1 MFKRSH
7 KLRSLIIFIAQF
19 DKFMMTL
26 EKPTENIAKAEI
38 LADKQL
44 EAIKSRAL
52 ELWGDNWLARLCN
65 EYESKNGYKHR
76 SKNSKVRAW
85 FDGSAKPNLQSFNEL
100 LIAVDCEM
108 SVVGKVKVF

>member
-1 MFKRSH
+1 
-7 KLRSLIIFIAQF
+7 
-19 DKFMMTL
+19 MMTL
-26 EKPTENIAKAEI
+26 KNPTEKLTQAQI

-44 EAIKSRAL
+44 EAIKSRAI

-65 EYESKNGYKHR
+65 EYEQKNGYKHR

-85 FDGSAKPNLQSFNEL
+85 FDRLNKPNLESFNEL

-108 SVVGKVKVF
+108 SVISKVRIL

>member
-1 MFKRSH
+1 
-7 KLRSLIIFIAQF
+7 
-19 DKFMMTL
+19 MMTL
-26 EKPTENIAKAEI
+26 EKPTEKSTQAQM

-44 EAIKSRAL
+44 KAIESRAI
-52 ELWGDNWLARLCN
+52 ELWGDNWLARLCQ

-85 FDGSAKPNLQSFNEL
+85 FAEPRLNFPSLESFNEL

-108 SVVGKVKVF
+108 SVISKVRIL

>member
-1 MFKRSH
+1 
-7 KLRSLIIFIAQF
+7 
-19 DKFMMTL
+19 MTL
-26 EKPTENIAKAEI
+26 EKSTQATD
-38 LADKQL
+38 LVDKQL
-44 EAIKSRAL
+44 LAIKSRAI

-85 FDGSAKPNLQSFNEL
+85 FDRLQKPNLQSFNEL

-108 SVVGKVKVF
+108 SVTARVRIF